1 MGVSLSAKMLVPF
14 LRKVQKAYFTKS
26 SAEEANFPDE
36 YVFPAKLKL
45 RCHVET
51 ERFQNRNFF
60 HLTPKNP
67 CKTTVFYFHG
77 GGYILP
83 FFPPQW
89 KMCDK
94 LAGKTGCKIIAFDY
108 PLFPKH
114 TYKETYDIFL
124 PYYER
129 YLAGHEGERIV
140 FLGDSAGGALAAG
153 FYLEAHRLGLR
164 LPDATIMVSPYLD
177 VAARNPESPKI
188 DDPLLVYESIHTVPE
203 YWAKG
208 IDDKDPK
215 VSPLFGDL
223 SLFHN
228 TLTITGTRDLLHP
241 DSKTFIEATKGD
253 PTNTHLIKEGLY
265 HVYPIFPVKEAKEA
279 LSLMA
284 KKILGE

>member
-14 LRKVQKAYFTKS
+14 LKWVQKNYFTIG
-26 SAEEANFPDE
+26 SASKANYPDE
-36 YVFPAKLKL
+36 YVFPKNLKL
-45 RCHVET
+45 HSKVDV
-51 ERFQNRNFF
+51 ERFMDRNFYV
-60 HLTPKNP
+60 LSPQKKR
-67 CKTTVFYFHG
+67 KTTVFYFHG
-77 GGYILP
+77 GGYVLP

-89 KMCDK
+89 KLCDK
-94 LAGKTGCKIIAFDY
+94 VANKTECKVIAFDY

-124 PYYER
+124 PYYEG
-129 YLAGHEGERIV
+129 YVKDHPDEKIV
-140 FLGDSAGGALAAG
+140 FMGDSAGGALAAG
-153 FYLEAHRLGLR
+153 FYLEACRLGLP
-164 LPDATIMVSPYLD
+164 LPQVTIMISPYLD
-177 VAARNPESPKI
+177 IAARNPESPKI

-253 PTNTHLIKEGLY
+253 PTNTYLIKEGLY

-279 LSLMA
+279 VDLIV